1 MNFRDHAK
9 GGNLFSAIEHQ
20 QAVTA
25 REVGVL
31 KIKNVIDWELFRPLL
46 EKVTGYDT
54 KNWSKGGN
62 RPFDPLLMFK
72 ILVLQTYHGLSDEA
86 VEYQIGDRLSFMK
99 FLGLELGDDIP
110 DANTIW
116 DFKELI
122 ECDGR
127 KGSEKLFDFFHSLLE
142 AEGLLAKRGSIIDA
156 SFVEAPKQRNTRS
169 ENKEIKEG
177 KRPKGFEEGSAKG
190 CQKDCDARWTK
201 KNNETHYGYKNHAK
215 VDVKSKLI
223 DSHATTPANV
233 HDSQVFEELLD
244 EKDNA
249 VLADSA
255 YKSEENESILL
266 DRSLED
272 FIMLKA
278 RRNNPLTE
286 EEKAYNKTVSRMRVR
301 VEHVFGRM
309 KHMGMDYCRR
319 IGLERAKQHNAFSNL
334 VYNMDRY
341 AFLRS

>member
-20 QAVTA
+20 QEVTS

-31 KIKNVIDWELFRPLL
+31 KIRKIIDWELFRPLL

-72 ILVLQTYHGLSDEA
+72 ILVLQIYHGLSDEA

-99 FLGLELGDDIP
+99 FLDLELGDDIP

-127 KGSEKLFDFFHSLLE
+127 NGSKKLFDFFHSQLE
-142 AEGLLAKRGSIIDA
+142 AEGLLAKQGSIIDA

-177 KRPKGFEEGSAKG
+177 QRPDSFEEGSPKG
-190 CQKDCDARWTK
+190 SQKDCDARWTK

-223 DSHATTPANV
+223 DSYATTSASV

-244 EKDNA
+244 EKDKA

-255 YKSEENESILL
+255 YKSEKNENVLL
-266 DRSLED
+266 SRDLED
-272 FIMLKA
+272 FIILKA
-278 RRNNPLTE
+278 QRNKPLSE
-286 EEKAYNKTVSRMRVR
+286 EDKAYNKTVSRMRVR

-319 IGLERAKQHNAFSNL
+319 IGLRRARQHNALCNM

-341 AFLRS
+341 AFLKS

>member
-1 MNFRDHAK
+1 
-9 GGNLFSAIEHQ
+9 
-20 QAVTA
+20 
-25 REVGVL
+25 
-31 KIKNVIDWELFRPLL
+31 
-46 EKVTGYDT
+46 
-54 KNWSKGGN
+54 
-62 RPFDPLLMFK
+62 MFK

-99 FLGLELGDDIP
+99 FLDLELGDDIP

-116 DFKELI
+116 DFKGLI
-122 ECDGR
+122 ESDGS
-127 KGSEKLFDFFHSLLE
+127 KGSEQLFDFFHSLLE
-142 AEGLLAKRGSIIDA
+142 AEGLLAKQGSIIDA
-156 SFVEAPKQRNTRS
+156 SFVEAPKQRNTRDQ
-169 ENKEIKEG
+169 NKEIKEG
-177 KRPKGFEEGSAKG
+177 KRPEGFEKGSAKG
-190 CQKDCDARWTK
+190 SQKDCDARWTK

-223 DSHATTPANV
+223 DSYATTPANV

-255 YKSEENESILL
+255 YKSEENENILL

-319 IGLERAKQHNAFSNL
+319 IGLGRAKQHNAFCNL

-341 AFLRS
+341 AFLSS